1 MRVNLA
7 VLVENFVKGVAYAV
21 LGVVLTFIAWAIGTL
36 IINGLAE
43 LAVILN

>member
-1 MRVNLA
+1 MRINLA
-7 VLVENFVKGVAYAV
+7 AFIEGFVKGVAYALLTAV
-21 LGVVLTFIAWAIGTL
+21 LLFIAWAIGTL